1 MEIRRKESC
10 KDEKAALKFGGIAE
24 NVFLCGVKTSV
35 LATPLSAGSKTL
47 SPLLHLKATFQGR
60 LLFFI
65 SLSEDA
71 VEIWITSQA
80 AFDSDSFVSLKY
92 QDLNSIAV

>member
-65 SLSEDA
+65 FFHTRFSNRTSCKALS
-71 VEIWITSQA
+71 
-80 AFDSDSFVSLKY
+80 FRK
-92 QDLNSIAV
+92 

>member
-24 NVFLCGVKTSV
+24 KVFLCGVKTSV

-71 VEIWITSQA
+71 VEIWITRWECCI
-80 AFDSDSFVSLKY
+80 F
-92 QDLNSIAV
+92 AVQKQMKKSEK